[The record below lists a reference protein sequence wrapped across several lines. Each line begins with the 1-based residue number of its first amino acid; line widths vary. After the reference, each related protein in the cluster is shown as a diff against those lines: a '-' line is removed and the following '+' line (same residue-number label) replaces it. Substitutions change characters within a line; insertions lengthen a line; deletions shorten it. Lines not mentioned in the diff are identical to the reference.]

1 MIFSITELLDGQE
14 SREWVEKYFHPKG
27 LRCPGCGARTQ
38 QAREFRMPKRGVVD
52 YRCQTCQRAY
62 NLYTGTIF
70 AGSKLEPRR
79 VVLLVRGVCKG
90 EPATVLAEELSLSRQ
105 CVHRWRK
112 RIQANASAM
121 LSQRAVPDEETETD
135 EMFQNAGEKRR
146 KTPRSA

>member
-1 MIFSITELLDGQE
+1 MIFPITDLLADQE
-14 SREWVEKYFHPKG
+14 SLEWVAQYFHPKG
-27 LRCPGCGARTQ
+27 LRCPGCGATTQ
-38 QAREFRMPKRGVVD
+38 QAREFRIHKRGFGD
-52 YRCQTCQRAY
+52 YRCQNCQRTY
-62 NLYTGTIF
+62 NLYTGTLF

-112 RIQANASAM
+112 RLQAHAYAM
-121 LSQRAVPDEETETD
+121 LSQRALPDAETETD

-146 KTPRSA
+146 ATPRPA